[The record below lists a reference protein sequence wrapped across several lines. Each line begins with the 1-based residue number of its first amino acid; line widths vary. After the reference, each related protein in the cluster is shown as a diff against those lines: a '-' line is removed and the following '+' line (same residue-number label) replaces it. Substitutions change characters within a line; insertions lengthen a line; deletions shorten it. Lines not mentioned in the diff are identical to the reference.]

1 MGLATITVRSKLTG
15 GIMGKVFLGSNC
27 PPDHRQVKKSLLDKG
42 FNPAQ
47 YDNYVE
53 FDPDQTDRYET
64 LIDLFGEL
72 NLKTGEYPHIQTLR
86 VESRY
91 PLTDLEVRNHIA
103 KSGYS
108 LESFDYW
115 AVSIPLGVC

>member
-15 GIMGKVFLGSNC
+15 GIMGKVFLGASQA
-27 PPDHRQVKKSLLDKG
+27 PDHRQVKKSLLDKG
-42 FNPAQ
+42 FDPSQ
-47 YDNYVE
+47 YDHDLE
-53 FDPDQTDRYET
+53 FDPDQADRYET

-72 NLKTGEYPHIQTLR
+72 NIKTGEFPHIQTLR

-108 LESFDYW
+108 LAACDYW
-115 AVSIPLGVC
+115 AVSIPLGAC